1 MFPLPTPH
9 PFRLTNSLPDEKRKY
24 IAKPHALPEAGLILF
39 DERKRKMFK
48 KLKRISKRAAAFTLS
63 ILTMFTTIASSAATV
78 YAADGTLNF
87 TAGSVK

>member
-1 MFPLPTPH
+1 
-9 PFRLTNSLPDEKRKY
+9 
-24 IAKPHALPEAGLILF
+24 
-39 DERKRKMFK
+39 MFK